1 MSAKRTDWQRIHS
14 RVMERI
20 SQAPRGGVHAERTSP
35 CNWYVLSTERTTGRS
50 AGRKLVKPTTFPEPL
65 YLHRCPS
72 DGILLAL
79 DMRAGPQALTIDTA
93 AGQALTID
101 TAAGPPR
108 MRSGDREVLT
118 DVGHRDDPMGGTR

>member
-1 MSAKRTDWQRIHS
+1 MSAKRTDWQRIHT

-79 DMRAGPQALTIDTA
+79 DMCAGPQAP
-93 AGQALTID
+93 TID